1 MCGIAGFIDY
11 SSTTEKIVLEN
22 MVVSMKHRGPDDFGV
37 NIYDYNDYSVG
48 LGQSR
53 LSIIDLTQNGHQP
66 MTYKHFEVIFNGEI
80 YNYKEIKKE
89 LTFYGHVFVTNSDT
103 EVILHSF
110 EEWGIESIH
119 KFIGMFAFVL
129 YDKNIQK
136 LWVVRDR
143 VGVKPLYFYENNHL
157 VLFGSEL
164 KALMSHPRF
173 EKIIDEKVLP
183 NYFHYGYIAAPY
195 SIFKNCSKLM
205 PGHYFSYDC
214 STKKKEMIQYWSVN
228 KSYQKSKLV
237 IAYKE
242 AKSELEDIL
251 KSSFQYRMVSDVPV
265 GVFLSGG
272 YDSTAVTAILQAN
285 SASKLKTFTIGFE
298 EGNNEAPY
306 AEETASYLGTDHTEY
321 ICTTKEAQ
329 EIIPTLPFYFDE
341 PFGDSSAIPT
351 ILVSQLAK
359 KQVTVALSADGG
371 DEILCGYSS
380 YIKLNDFQK
389 KLNSIPTSLKSFV
402 KSFERSLSTMTTLLE
417 DEKKHQIKSFIS
429 SLNTNNLVQAQNL
442 FQSMNEK
449 PCSLIS
455 NFFNSDIQ
463 GYSSSYVINEKGFH
477 NELELA
483 MAIDFNSYLPN
494 DILTKVDR
502 ATMSASLEGREPF
515 LDHRIVE
522 FAASLP
528 LDFKYDGKTSKKI
541 LKDIVHGYIPKEM
554 MDRPKTGFSLP
565 IYTWLKG
572 DLSYLI
578 DEYLSEDALKVSGI
592 LDHKFLSQQVEL
604 FVQNKFHYQPL
615 IWNLLMFQMWYKK
628 WMSN

>member
-1 MCGIAGFIDY
+1 
-11 SSTTEKIVLEN
+11 
-22 MVVSMKHRGPDDFGV
+22 
-37 NIYDYNDYSVG
+37 
-48 LGQSR
+48 
-53 LSIIDLTQNGHQP
+53 
-66 MTYKHFEVIFNGEI
+66 
-80 YNYKEIKKE
+80 
-89 LTFYGHVFVTNSDT
+89 
-103 EVILHSF
+103 
-110 EEWGIESIH
+110 
-119 KFIGMFAFVL
+119 
-129 YDKNIQK
+129 
-136 LWVVRDR
+136 
-143 VGVKPLYFYENNHL
+143 
-157 VLFGSEL
+157 
-164 KALMSHPRF
+164 
-173 EKIIDEKVLP
+173 
-183 NYFHYGYIAAPY
+183 
-195 SIFKNCSKLM
+195 
-205 PGHYFSYDC
+205 
-214 STKKKEMIQYWSVN
+214 MIQYWSVN
-228 KSYQKSKLV
+228 KSYKKPKLV
-237 IAYKE
+237 IEYKE

-429 SLNTNNLVQAQNL
+429 SLNTNNLVQAQKL

-449 PCSLIS
+449 PSNLINS
-455 NFFNSDIQ
+455 FFNSDFQ
-463 GYSSSYVINEKGFH
+463 GYDSSFRIEEQGFYH
-477 NELELA
+477 QLELA
-483 MAIDFNSYLPN
+483 MAIDFNTYLPN

-502 ATMSASLEGREPF
+502 ATMSTSLEGREPF

-522 FAASLP
+522 FSSQLP
-528 LDFKYDGKTSKKI
+528 LNFKYDGHSSKKI
-541 LKDIVHGYIPKEM
+541 LKDIVHDFIPKKM

-615 IWNLLMFQMWYKK
+615 IWNLLMFQMWHKK